1 MMESTRLDKWLVAVR
16 VYKNRTVATEACAG
30 GKVRINGAP
39 VKPASQVRA
48 GDRVEARVGKR
59 ERVFE
64 VVKIIDKRVGA
75 PIAAEC
81 YIDHSPPPEPSERL
95 QLDQAVREAGAG
107 RPTKRDRRR
116 IDKFRGR

>member
-1 MMESTRLDKWLVAVR
+1 MESTRLDKWLVAVR
-16 VYKNRTVATEACAG
+16 VYKNRTIATNACLG
-30 GKVRINGAP
+30 GKVRVNGAP
-39 VKPASQVRA
+39 VKPASQVRV
-48 GDRVEARVGKR
+48 GDRVEARVGRR
-59 ERVFE
+59 ERILE
-64 VVKIIDKRVGA
+64 VTKVIERRVGA